1 MYKKVLQKL
10 NYKAIYNGDIP
21 VSCIIVKENKIIS
34 KAYNTKY
41 KSNDPLGHAEI
52 NAIKK
57 ASKKLHTTNLIDCEM
72 YVTLKPCKMCEE
84 IIKESR
90 LKKVNYYLERNKEV
104 NNIIDYK
111 KLDDIDNF
119 FEKEL
124 SKFFKNKR

>member
-10 NYKAIYNGDIP
+10 NYKAINNGDIP
-21 VSCIIVKENKIIS
+21 VSCIIVKDNKIIS

-41 KSNDPLGHAEI
+41 KSNDSLGHAEI

-57 ASKKLHTTNLIDCEM
+57 ASKKLHTTNLMDCEM

-111 KLDDIDNF
+111 KIDDIDNF